1 MASPLSVKPKRT
13 ESEYGLSFKKY
24 DEIGVTLRTLI
35 KWGSLVLIVRYGYLS
50 LASMAGKETLADV
63 AIRFLGNLKVS
74 ESIAYLLGTGGVI
87 YGAAQR
93 QLRRR
98 NIRRLVQAKND
109 LEKWIDPGRTS
120 SGLKDDGTTRPGDEL

>member
-13 ESEYGLSFKKY
+13 ESEFGLSFKKY
-24 DEIGVTLRTLI
+24 DEIGATLRTLI

-50 LASMAGKETLADV
+50 VASMAGRHTLADIAV
-63 AIRFLGNLKVS
+63 RFLGNLKVS
-74 ESIAYLLGTGGVI
+74 ESIAYILGSGGLI

-98 NIRRLVQAKND
+98 NIQRLVKGKND
-109 LEKWIDPGRTS
+109 LEKLMNPGRTS
-120 SGLKDDGTTRPGDEL
+120 SDLKDDGTTRPGDKL